1 LFLYSI
7 LIVPFGALS
16 GYLSTALTY
25 SLVRGGMSVPRAGAL
40 VAIYFLPQ
48 TWKFFWA
55 PIVDTTL
62 TRKLWYVI
70 SAATTGLATFTL
82 SAFANR
88 SMPFAVLAVLAVM
101 ASFAVTFLGMAVES
115 LVAYG
120 ASDDQKGRAGG
131 WLQAGNLGGGGLG
144 GGAALWLMQHTSQP
158 WVTGCI
164 LACCFMLCCLPLIAV
179 AEPPRPV
186 SELGLAERA
195 RNIVTDLWQV
205 VKQRGGYLALL
216 VVFLPIGT
224 GAAAAYWSPL
234 ADEWHASANLVALVN
249 GAVSGV
255 VSAIGC
261 LVGGHLSD
269 LVNRKFAYLGFGL
282 TLSVCA
288 VTMALFPR
296 TPTAY
301 AVFTLLYAFGAGLCF
316 AGFSAV
322 TLEAIGHGVAAT
334 KYNVYAS
341 LSNMPIMYMT
351 ATEGWVQSHWGSS
364 GLLFVEAAFG
374 VVSVI
379 VFSTANILSARRAA
393 PLTLPV

>member
-1 LFLYSI
+1 
-7 LIVPFGALS
+7 V
-16 GYLSTALTY
+16 ALTY

-55 PIVDTTL
+55 PIVDMTL

-70 SAATTGLATFTL
+70 SAATTGLGTLAL
-82 SAFANR
+82 SALSNKP
-88 SMPFAVLAVLAVM
+88 MPFAVLAALAVI

-120 ASDDQKGRAGG
+120 ASDEQKGRAGG

-158 WVTGCI
+158 WQTGCI
-164 LACCFMLCCLPLIAV
+164 LACCFMLCCLPLVAV
-179 AEPPRPV
+179 VEPPRTA
-186 SELGLAERA
+186 SGHGLATRA
-195 RNIVTDLWQV
+195 RNIVADLWQV
-205 VKQRGGYLALL
+205 VRRRGGYLALL
-216 VVFLPIGT
+216 IVFLPIGT

-234 ADEWHASANLVALVN
+234 ADEWHASANVVALVN
-249 GAVSGV
+249 GVAGGL

-261 LVGGHLSD
+261 LVGGQLSD
-269 LVNRKFAYLGFGL
+269 LINRKFAYIGFGL
-282 TLSVCA
+282 TLSACA

-296 TPTAY
+296 TPAAY
-301 AVFTLLYAFGAGLCF
+301 VVFTLLYAFGAGLCF

-322 TLEAIGHGVAAT
+322 TLEAIGHGAAAT

-341 LSNMPIMYMT
+341 LSNVPIMYMT
-351 ATEGWVQSHWGSS
+351 ATEGWVQSHWGST
-364 GLLFVEAAFG
+364 GLLFAEAALG
-374 VVSVI
+374 VVSLI
-379 VFSTANILSARRAA
+379 VFSTANVLSARRAA
-393 PLTLPV
+393 PLTIPM